1 MKLAILIS
9 GRGSNMDAILTAIR
23 QGHMPQAQPVLVL
36 SNLPEALGL
45 TIAREKFG
53 LHTEVLVSNDLKGW
67 EYDKNVMTLLQKYEI
82 SPTNG
87 LICLAGFMR
96 LLSPQ
101 FVSLFRNRIINIH
114 PSLLPSFPGLHAQRQ
129 ALDYG
134 VKISGCTVH
143 FVDKGLDTG
152 PIIIQKSTPVLQ
164 SDTEGSLSDRILRDE
179 HLVYPEAIKLITEDR
194 VKISGRMVLIN
205 GEH

>member
-1 MKLAILIS
+1 
-9 GRGSNMDAILTAIR
+9 
-23 QGHMPQAQPVLVL
+23 
-36 SNLPEALGL
+36 
-45 TIAREKFG
+45 
-53 LHTEVLVSNDLKGW
+53 
-67 EYDKNVMTLLQKYEI
+67 
-82 SPTNG
+82 
-87 LICLAGFMR
+87 
-96 LLSPQ
+96 
-101 FVSLFRNRIINIH
+101 
-114 PSLLPSFPGLHAQRQ
+114 RQ

>member
-9 GRGSNMDAILTAIR
+9 GRGSNMDAILTAIK

-36 SNLPEALGL
+36 SNLPEARGL

-129 ALDYG
+129 ALEYG

>member
-1 MKLAILIS
+1 
-9 GRGSNMDAILTAIR
+9 MDAILTAIR
-23 QGHMPQAQPVLVL
+23 QGHMPRAQPVLVL

-129 ALDYG
+129 ALEYG

>member
-1 MKLAILIS
+1 MKFAILIS
-9 GRGSNMDAILTAIR
+9 GRGSNMDAILTANR

-36 SNLPEALGL
+36 SNLPEARGL

-129 ALDYG
+129 ALEYG

-205 GEH
+205 GGH

>member
-1 MKLAILIS
+1 
-9 GRGSNMDAILTAIR
+9 MDAILTAIR
-23 QGHMPQAQPVLVL
+23 QGAMPQAQPVLVL
-36 SNLPEALGL
+36 SNLPEARGL

-129 ALDYG
+129 ALEYG

-152 PIIIQKSTPVLQ
+152 PIIIQKSTPVLP
-164 SDTEGSLSDRILRDE
+164 SDTEGSLSDRIRIDE

>member
-1 MKLAILIS
+1 
-9 GRGSNMDAILTAIR
+9 MDAILTAIR

-36 SNLPEALGL
+36 SNLPEARGL

-129 ALDYG
+129 ALEYG

-152 PIIIQKSTPVLQ
+152 PIIIQKSTPVLP

>member
-1 MKLAILIS
+1 M
-9 GRGSNMDAILTAIR
+9 NAILTAIR

-36 SNLPEALGL
+36 SNLPEARGL

-129 ALDYG
+129 ALEYG

-152 PIIIQKSTPVLQ
+152 PIIIQKSTPVLP
-164 SDTEGSLSDRILRDE
+164 SDTEGSLSDRILIDE

>member
-1 MKLAILIS
+1 
-9 GRGSNMDAILTAIR
+9 MDAILTAIR

-129 ALDYG
+129 ALEYG

>member
-1 MKLAILIS
+1 
-9 GRGSNMDAILTAIR
+9 MDAILTAIR
-23 QGHMPQAQPVLVL
+23 KGQMPQAQPILVL
-36 SNLPEALGL
+36 SNLPEAGGL

-114 PSLLPSFPGLHAQRQ
+114 PSLLPSFPGLHAQRK
-129 ALDYG
+129 ALEYG
-134 VKISGCTVH
+134 VKLSGCTVH

-164 SDTEGSLSDRILRDE
+164 SDTEESLSDRILRDE

-205 GEH
+205 G

>member
-1 MKLAILIS
+1 
-9 GRGSNMDAILTAIR
+9 MDAILTAIR

-36 SNLPEALGL
+36 SNLPEARGL

-67 EYDKNVMTLLQKYEI
+67 EYDKNVITLLQKYEI

-129 ALDYG
+129 ALEYG

>member
-1 MKLAILIS
+1 M
-9 GRGSNMDAILTAIR
+9 NAILTAIR

-36 SNLPEALGL
+36 SNLPEARGL

-67 EYDKNVMTLLQKYEI
+67 EYDKNVITLLQKYEI

-129 ALDYG
+129 ALEYG

-152 PIIIQKSTPVLQ
+152 PIIIQKSTPVLP
-164 SDTEGSLSDRILRDE
+164 SDTEGSLSDRILIDE

>member
-1 MKLAILIS
+1 
-9 GRGSNMDAILTAIR
+9 MDAILTAIR

-36 SNLPEALGL
+36 SNLPEARGL

-129 ALDYG
+129 ALEYG

-164 SDTEGSLSDRILRDE
+164 SDSEGALSDRILRDE

>member
-1 MKLAILIS
+1 MKLVILIS

-23 QGHMPQAQPVLVL
+23 QRHMPQAQPVLVL
-36 SNLPEALGL
+36 SNLPEAPGL

-53 LHTEVLVSNDLKGW
+53 LHTEVLASNDLKDW

-82 SPTNG
+82 SPING

-129 ALDYG
+129 ALEYG
-134 VKISGCTVH
+134 AKISGCTVH

-164 SDTEGSLSDRILRDE
+164 SDTEESLSDRILRDE

-194 VKISGRMVLIN
+194 VKISGRMVLID

>member
-1 MKLAILIS
+1 MKFAILIS
-9 GRGSNMDAILTAIR
+9 GRGSNMDAILTANR

-36 SNLPEALGL
+36 SNLPEARGL

-53 LHTEVLVSNDLKGW
+53 LRTEVLVSNDLKGW

-87 LICLAGFMR
+87 LICLAGYMR

-129 ALDYG
+129 ALEYG

>member
-36 SNLPEALGL
+36 SNLPEARGL

-87 LICLAGFMR
+87 LICLAGYMR

-129 ALDYG
+129 ALEYG

-152 PIIIQKSTPVLQ
+152 PIIIQKSTPVLP
-164 SDTEGSLSDRILRDE
+164 SDTEGSLSDRILMDE

>member
-1 MKLAILIS
+1 
-9 GRGSNMDAILTAIR
+9 MDAILTAIR
-23 QGHMPQAQPVLVL
+23 KGHMPQAQPVLVL
-36 SNLPEALGL
+36 SNLPEAGGL

-53 LHTEVLVSNDLKGW
+53 LNTEVLVSNDLKGW
-67 EYDKNVMTLLQKYEI
+67 EYDKNVMTLLQNYEI

-114 PSLLPSFPGLHAQRQ
+114 PSLLPSFPGLHAQRK
-129 ALDYG
+129 ALEYG

-164 SDTEGSLSDRILRDE
+164 SDTEESLSGRILRDE

-194 VKISGRMVLIN
+194 LKISGRMVLIN